1 MFDMLF
7 LTLTIKGMLMP
18 KNQIE
23 RLKNDSR
30 QLDNYIHRLR
40 KRGKDNLAHKIT
52 MKREYLNQTINE
64 YEQMD
69 LTG

>member
-1 MFDMLF
+1 
-7 LTLTIKGMLMP
+7 MP

-30 QLDNYIHRLR
+30 QLDNYIHRLK

-69 LTG
+69 LTA

>member
-52 MKREYLNQTINE
+52 MKREYLNQTITE

-69 LTG
+69 LTA

>member
-1 MFDMLF
+1 MLF

-69 LTG
+69 LTA

>member
-1 MFDMLF
+1 MLF

-52 MKREYLNQTINE
+52 MKREYLNQTITE

-69 LTG
+69 LTA

>member
-1 MFDMLF
+1 MKKLF

-52 MKREYLNQTINE
+52 MKREYLNQTITE

-69 LTG
+69 LTA

>member
-69 LTG
+69 LTA

>member
-1 MFDMLF
+1 
-7 LTLTIKGMLMP
+7 MLMP

-52 MKREYLNQTINE
+52 MKREYLNQTITE

-69 LTG
+69 LIA

>member
-1 MFDMLF
+1 MFF
-7 LTLTIKGMLMP
+7 LTLTLKGTLMP

>member
-1 MFDMLF
+1 MFVMFF
-7 LTLTIKGMLMP
+7 LTLTLKGTLMP